1 MNVAEYIGLPYQ
13 EGARGPEAFD
23 CWGLVRHVLAREFHV
38 ELPAYEYGPTATER
52 QQVITGLRPQYQ
64 EVPPQPGAIAL
75 CSIAGRPHVGLCVDG
90 EHVLHTRE
98 GTGSVLERRDSR
110 LMRNAIRGF
119 YLPYPRA

>member
-13 EGARGPEAFD
+13 DGARGPEAFD

-38 ELPAYEYGPTATER
+38 KLPAYEYGATASER
-52 QQVITGLRPQYQ
+52 QAVITALRPQYR
-64 EVPPQPGAIAL
+64 EVPPMPGAIAL
-75 CSIAGRPHVGLCVDG
+75 CSVAGRPHVGVCIDAD
-90 EHVLHTRE
+90 HVLHARE

-110 LMRNAIRGF
+110 LLRNAIRGF